1 MTRFLARLSPCFS
14 GVLAVAV
21 TFNVQAGDLLG
32 PGYEISEPNMLDE
45 IHARL
50 EAKQKS
56 GEIAALQQEAMAR
69 TLRSVEEPR
78 QVAGLSRTPKGAA
91 RTFYLDPTYTVP
103 ETIVGP
109 NGTIIAPAGFKINPL
124 DFINLSK
131 HLLFFD
137 GRDASQVKK
146 AESLVSFYHG
156 RVKLILT
163 AGRPLELSRRWKTP
177 VYFDQG
183 GAYVRRFNI
192 AQVPALVAQEGKR
205 LRVDELEVAN

>member
-1 MTRFLARLSPCFS
+1 M
-14 GVLAVAV
+14 
-21 TFNVQAGDLLG
+21 LG
-32 PGYEISEPNMLDE
+32 PAYEISEPNMLDE

-56 GEIAALQQEAMAR
+56 GEIATLQREAMER
-69 TLRSVEEPR
+69 SLRSVEEPR
-78 QVAGLSRTPKGAA
+78 KVAGLTRTARGSA
-91 RTFYLDPTYTVP
+91 RTYYLDPTYVVP
-103 ETIVGP
+103 ETIVGA
-109 NGTIIAPAGFKINPL
+109 NGAVVAPAGFRINPL
-124 DFINLSK
+124 DYINLSK

-137 GRDASQVKK
+137 GSDSGQVKK
-146 AESLVSFYHG
+146 AESLIAFYQG

-205 LRVDELEVAN
+205 LRVDELEIAN